1 MSWSVPIYGDGADP
15 VILEQADLQ
24 PRAGR
29 YRILAGPGSPYSH
42 KVRAALRYRR
52 IAHDWT
58 IPLGGF
64 DGTGQTAGLAG
75 FGKRLLPV
83 VVYPDGS
90 AWNDSTPILHEM
102 ETLHPEGASLF
113 PPTPAQRFLARLVE
127 DFADEWLAVI
137 LMAFRWT
144 STDDVA
150 FCARRQMAGWLGDVD
165 ETALD
170 LGIEKFTA
178 RQRMVRNL
186 IGGGDPTTHAALT
199 AEYLA
204 LLDILERGL
213 SRRLFLFGQRPS
225 IADFG
230 LYGMLSQLAIDPSPS
245 RLMRAHAVRTYQ
257 WTQWVDDLSGHQGD
271 WAADPA
277 PDETLVEL
285 VGLAGGGFLAM
296 MQASAE
302 AAGRGELRCAFEVGG
317 VTLNSIARPYTVDCW
332 LWLKAMFADLPQG
345 DREALRPVLEPAGF
359 WDALAFA
366 PGEAERLKPFA
377 KL

>member
-1 MSWSVPIYGDGADP
+1 MIF
-15 VILEQADLQ
+15 EQADLP
-24 PRAGR
+24 PRPGR

-64 DGTGQTAGLAG
+64 DGTGQSAGLAA

-83 VVYPDGS
+83 VLYPDGQ

-102 ETLHPEGASLF
+102 ETLHPEGPSLM
-113 PPTPAQRFLARLVE
+113 PATPAQRFLARLVE

-144 STDDVA
+144 SEDDVA

-165 ETALD
+165 EAALTV
-170 LGIEKFTA
+170 GVEKFTA
-178 RQRMVRNL
+178 RQQMVRNF
-186 IGGGDPTTHAALT
+186 IGGGDPTTHAALE

-230 LYGMLSQLAIDPSPS
+230 LYGMLSQLAIDPTPS
-245 RLMRAHAVRTYQ
+245 RLMRARAVRTYQ
-257 WTQWVDDLSGHQGD
+257 WTHWVDDLSGHQGD
-271 WAADPA
+271 WAPDPA
-277 PDETLVEL
+277 PDQTLAEL
-285 VGLAGGGFLAM
+285 IALAGGGFRAM
-296 MQASAE
+296 MLASAE

-317 VTLNSIARPYTVDCW
+317 VTLASVARPYTVDCW
-332 LWLKAMFADLPQG
+332 RWLKAMFADLSEA
-345 DREALRPVLEPAGF
+345 DREGLRPVLEPAGF
-359 WDALAFA
+359 WEVLALA
-366 PGEAERLKPFA
+366 PGEAELIKPFG
-377 KL
+377 KI

>member
-1 MSWSVPIYGDGADP
+1 MIF
-15 VILEQADLQ
+15 EQADLM
-24 PRAGR
+24 PRPGR

-42 KVRAALRYRR
+42 KVRAALRYRG
-52 IAHDWT
+52 IPHDWT
-58 IPLGGF
+58 VPLGGF
-64 DGTGQTAGLAG
+64 DGTGQSAGLKA

-83 VVYPDGS
+83 VLYPDGS

-102 ETLHPEGASLF
+102 EALHPEEPSLM
-113 PPTPAQRFLARLVE
+113 PPTAAQRFLARLVE

-144 STDDVA
+144 SEEDVA

-165 ETALD
+165 EGSLT

-178 RQRMVRNL
+178 RQQMVRNL
-186 IGGGDPTTHAALT
+186 IGGGDPTTHAALER
-199 AEYLA
+199 EYLA
-204 LLDILERGL
+204 LLDIIERGL

-230 LYGMLSQLAIDPSPS
+230 LYGMFSQLAIDPSPS
-245 RLMRAHAVRTYQ
+245 RLMRTHAVRTYQ

-271 WAADPA
+271 WGAEAA
-277 PDETLVEL
+277 PDQTLTEL
-285 VGLAGGGFLAM
+285 IALAGGGFRAM
-296 MQASAE
+296 MLASAE
-302 AAGRGELRCAFEVGG
+302 AAGRGERRCAFEVGG
-317 VTLNSIARPYTVDCW
+317 VTLTSFARPYTVDCW
-332 LWLKAMFADLPQG
+332 LWLKAMFAGLPDA

-359 WDALAFA
+359 WDVLPFA
-366 PGEAERLKPFA
+366 PGEADRLKPFA